1 MKRLAELVKQ
11 DLTYIGGERES
22 GPNGAKKEYLQTGKT
37 FLRAMAKDL
46 GFAESK
52 VYDMPGGIGVAGEIA
67 MMGIWSEG
75 NGVYVLIHEDNFTGC
90 IMYRTIRHLGDHTG
104 GYNRHLP
111 HGWLL
116 RRYVID
122 AHKLCPLEKMEAV
135 VRSSG
140 LSYYR
145 CEWAPDLNGI
155 DDYYLDSLRRQG
167 KQVA

>member
-1 MKRLAELVKQ
+1 MSFKTQRKHMKRLAELVRQ

-22 GPNGAKKEYLQTGKT
+22 GPNGAKKEYLQAGKT

-116 RRYVID
+116 RRYED
-122 AHKLCPLEKMEAV
+122 LLRKFLE
-135 VRSSG
+135 
-140 LSYYR
+140 L
-145 CEWAPDLNGI
+145 
-155 DDYYLDSLRRQG
+155 
-167 KQVA
+167 KQEDTYAKAS